1 MPVHQVLDDLVL
13 VQIDRRQIKNRILRQ
28 VAQTQA
34 QTVSLVVR
42 VQRQVHVG
50 RQQAEVGVMV
60 VRRVQIVQL
69 LERLQVTGCGQVVD
83 AHAVVTERMTER
95 MAVAQRAVQLMMG
108 DVR

>member
-69 LERLQVTGCGQVVD
+69 LERLQMAGCGQVVD

-95 MAVAQRAVQLMMG
+95 MAVAQRAVQMMG